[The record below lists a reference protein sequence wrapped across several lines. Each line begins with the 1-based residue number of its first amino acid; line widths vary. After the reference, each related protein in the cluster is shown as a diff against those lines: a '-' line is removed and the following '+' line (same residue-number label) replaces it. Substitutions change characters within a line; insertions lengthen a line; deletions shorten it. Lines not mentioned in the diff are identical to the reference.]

1 MTVNFK
7 ALADLSEDIKN
18 FNDQELLI
26 VTKNQEV
33 DDILILIEKNY
44 KLFGENRVQ
53 EAQKKFKEINSQTIR
68 LHLIG
73 PLQSNKVKIALG
85 IFDVIQTIDRKS
97 LIDEI
102 LKQKQKLKFIKTNEY
117 FIQINIG
124 SEIQKTGVKKNEVQ
138 ELYDYAINSGL
149 NIIGFMCIPPSDDD
163 PEIYFNEMLSIK
175 NKINSK
181 LKLSMG
187 MSNDYKI
194 ALKCNSNLIRV
205 GSLIFSND

>member
-1 MTVNFK
+1 MTINFK

-53 EAQKKFKEINSQTIR
+53 EAQTKFKEINNQTIR

-124 SEIQKTGVKKNEVQ
+124 SEIQKTGVKKNEVK

-149 NIIGFMCIPPSDDD
+149 NIIGFMCIPPSEDD

-194 ALKCNSNLIRV
+194 ALKCHSNLIRV